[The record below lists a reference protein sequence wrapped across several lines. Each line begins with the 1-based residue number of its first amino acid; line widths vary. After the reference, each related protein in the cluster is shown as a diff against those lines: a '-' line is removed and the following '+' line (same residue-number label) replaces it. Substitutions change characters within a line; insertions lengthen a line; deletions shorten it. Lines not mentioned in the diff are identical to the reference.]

1 MQINL
6 IPSAIA
12 NDRCLVLIGGVGD
25 PAEIFEPLINKLASR
40 LPDHTICTFTFSQKS
55 SDLSLL
61 NLQTKELVEVLNQL
75 INYHNLKAIDLWC
88 TSMGSYA
95 TVIAINDPTYSKYIS
110 HAIFFD
116 PADYYLDDL
125 AMDVEQE
132 TTWSGYTDYHPTRPT
147 VSSILST
154 LQSNVIID
162 VVHLTVRNHSN
173 SGYLESDFGNRSH
186 DNPDGF
192 PRLNT
197 EMVKT
202 FYTRTPQKNRGK
214 YLEINNLP
222 HAIFRD
228 GDVNHNLQTI
238 TNHLATTV
246 L

>member
-1 MQINL
+1 MKL
-6 IPSAIA
+6 ILNPPSTTKSK
-12 NDRCLVLIGGVGD
+12 CLVLIGGVGD
-25 PAEIFEPLINKLASR
+25 PAEIFDPLVTKLVST
-40 LPDHTICTFTFSQKS
+40 LTDHVICTFTFSQQS
-55 SDLSLL
+55 QDISLL
-61 NLQTKELVEVLNQL
+61 EKQSHELQEVIGQL
-75 INYHNLKAIDLWC
+75 INEQNFKILDLWC

-95 TVIAINDPTYSKYIS
+95 TVKALLDQDYAQSIS

-116 PADYYLDDL
+116 PADYYLDDQ
-125 AMDVEQE
+125 AQDVEQE
-132 TTWSGYTDYHPTRPT
+132 NTWSGYQQYNPSKPT
-147 VSSILST
+147 VSSTLPA

-162 VVHLTVRNHSN
+162 VVHLVVRNHSS
-173 SGYLESDFGNRSH
+173 SGYLESDYNRRSL

-197 EMVKT
+197 EMVKA
-202 FYTRTPQKNRGK
+202 FYTHTPQKNRGK

-228 GDVNHNLQTI
+228 GNVTHNLQTI